1 MQGAVVVVD
10 MQFLVLLLVRE
21 EMVAVQMEHNRDN
34 QVVLQLTQVAVVVAV
49 ALVLMV
55 VLEVQA

>member
-1 MQGAVVVVD
+1 MVVD